1 MEEIIHHTL
10 GDTIKLIPFL
20 LIAFLILEFIEH
32 KMSSKSKKILVNN
45 QKYGPLIGSVLGAFP
60 QCGFSVMATN
70 LFNGRV
76 ITIGTLVAI
85 YLSTSDEMLP
95 ILISNGTKLQV
106 IVSII
111 LMKVIIGLISGLVI
125 DFIFN
130 RKYKVSEVNEEI
142 HEICH
147 DDNCHCEDGIIKS
160 ALKHTVSII
169 FFILIANLLINLVI
183 HYIGEDKIS
192 EFMLQKNYFSYFLSS
207 LIGLI
212 PNCASSVIITELYL
226 NEMISLGNMLSG
238 VLTGSGL
245 GILVLF
251 RTNKNL
257 KENLL
262 ILALIYFIGVFS
274 GLLIDLLGVVL

>member
-1 MEEIIHHTL
+1 MEEILHHTL
-10 GDTIKLIPFL
+10 LDTVKLIPFL
-20 LIAFLILEFIEH
+20 LIAFLLLEFIEH
-32 KMSSKSKKILVNN
+32 KMSNKSKKILVKN
-45 QKYGPLIGSVLGAFP
+45 QKYGPVFGSVLGAFP

-76 ITIGTLVAI
+76 ITIGTLIAI

-95 ILISNGTKLQV
+95 ILISNGTSFKI

-111 LMKVIIGLISGLVI
+111 LIKVFIGILFGFIIDIL
-125 DFIFN
+125 FKKKN
-130 RKYKVSEVNEEI
+130 KVMEVNHEI

-147 DDNCHCEDGIIKS
+147 DENCHCEDGIIKS
-160 ALKHTVSII
+160 SLKHTISII

-192 EFMLQKNYFSYFLSS
+192 EFISNSNYFTYFLSS

-226 NEMISLGNMLSG
+226 SEMITLGTMLSG
-238 VLTGSGL
+238 VLTGSGI

-251 RTNKNL
+251 RTNKDL

-262 ILALIYFIGVFS
+262 ILSLIYLIGVFS
-274 GLLIDLLGVVL
+274 GIIIDLLGVVL

>member
-1 MEEIIHHTL
+1 MEEILHHTL
-10 GDTIKLIPFL
+10 LDTVKLIPFL
-20 LIAFLILEFIEH
+20 LIAFLLLEFIEH
-32 KMSSKSKKILVNN
+32 KMSNKSKKILVKN
-45 QKYGPLIGSVLGAFP
+45 QKYGPIIGSVLGAFP

-76 ITIGTLVAI
+76 ITIGTLIAI

-95 ILISNGTKLQV
+95 ILISNGTSFKI

-111 LMKVIIGLISGLVI
+111 LIKVFIGILFGFIIDILFKKKNKVI
-125 DFIFN
+125 
-130 RKYKVSEVNEEI
+130 EVNHEI

-147 DDNCHCEDGIIKS
+147 DENCHCEDGIIKS
-160 ALKHTVSII
+160 SLKHTISII
-169 FFILIANLLINLVI
+169 FFVLIANLLINLVI

-192 EFMLQKNYFSYFLSS
+192 EFISNSNYFTYFLSS

-226 NEMISLGNMLSG
+226 SEMITLGNMLSG
-238 VLTGSGL
+238 VLTGSGI

-251 RTNKNL
+251 RTNKDL

-262 ILALIYFIGVFS
+262 ILSLIYLIGVFS
-274 GLLIDLLGVVL
+274 GIIIDLLGVIL

>member
-1 MEEIIHHTL
+1 MEEILHHTL
-10 GDTIKLIPFL
+10 LDTVKLIPFL
-20 LIAFLILEFIEH
+20 LIAFLLLEFIEH
-32 KMSSKSKKILVNN
+32 KMSNKSKKILVKN
-45 QKYGPLIGSVLGAFP
+45 QKYGPIIGSVLGAFP

-76 ITIGTLVAI
+76 ITIGTLIAI

-95 ILISNGTKLQV
+95 ILISNGTSFKI

-111 LMKVIIGLISGLVI
+111 LIKVFIGILFGFIIDILFKKKNKVI
-125 DFIFN
+125 
-130 RKYKVSEVNEEI
+130 EVNHEI

-147 DDNCHCEDGIIKS
+147 DENCHCEDGIIKS
-160 ALKHTVSII
+160 SLKHTISII
-169 FFILIANLLINLVI
+169 FFILIANLLINLII
-183 HYIGEDKIS
+183 HNIGEDKIS
-192 EFMLQKNYFSYFLSS
+192 EFISNSNYFTYFLSS

-226 NEMISLGNMLSG
+226 SEMITLGTMLSG
-238 VLTGSGL
+238 VLTGSGI

-251 RTNKNL
+251 RTNKDL

-262 ILALIYFIGVFS
+262 ILSLIYLIGVFS
-274 GLLIDLLGVVL
+274 GIIIDLLGVIL

>member
-1 MEEIIHHTL
+1 MEKILHHTL
-10 GDTIKLIPFL
+10 IDTIKLIPFL

-32 KMSSKSKKILVNN
+32 KMSSKSKNILVNN
-45 QKYGPLIGSVLGAFP
+45 QAYGPIIGSLLGAFP

-95 ILISNGTKLQV
+95 ILISNGTSFQV

-111 LMKVIIGLISGLVI
+111 LMKIVIGLLSGLVI
-125 DFIFN
+125 DFILKK
-130 RKYKVSEVNEEI
+130 KYKVGEVNEEI
-142 HEICH
+142 HEMCH
-147 DDNCHCEDGIIKS
+147 DDNCHCEDGIVKS

-169 FFILIANLLINLVI
+169 LFIFIANFLINLVI

-192 EFMLQKNYFSYFLSS
+192 DFMLQKNYFSYFLSS

-226 NEMISLGNMLSG
+226 NEMISLGNMMSG

-257 KENLL
+257 KESLL
-262 ILALIYFIGVFS
+262 ILALIYFIGAFS
-274 GLLIDLLGVVL
+274 GLIIDLLGVVL

>member
-1 MEEIIHHTL
+1 MEKILHHTL
-10 GDTIKLIPFL
+10 IDTIKLIPFL

-32 KMSSKSKKILVNN
+32 KMSSKSKNILVNN
-45 QKYGPLIGSVLGAFP
+45 QAYGPIIGSLLGAFP

-95 ILISNGTKLQV
+95 ILISNGTSFQV

-111 LMKVIIGLISGLVI
+111 LMKIVIGLLSGLVI
-125 DFIFN
+125 DFILKK
-130 RKYKVSEVNEEI
+130 KYKVGEVNEEI
-142 HEICH
+142 HEMCH
-147 DDNCHCEDGIIKS
+147 DDNCHCEDGIVKS

-169 FFILIANLLINLVI
+169 LFIFIANFLINLVI

-192 EFMLQKNYFSYFLSS
+192 DFMLQKNYFSYFLSS

-226 NEMISLGNMLSG
+226 NEMISLGNMMSG

-257 KENLL
+257 KESLL
-262 ILALIYFIGVFS
+262 ILALIYFIGAFS